1 MSERDLEAHEIEQG
15 IGENFYSEVC
25 VLFFHVHSDIK
36 PDLRENTDELLWKK
50 YQEISKSE
58 KTLSEKF
65 VKYVR
70 SRFQVHPENSSWFI
84 FTNLL

>member
-1 MSERDLEAHEIEQG
+1 MKLSKASVKIFIQK
-15 IGENFYSEVC
+15 YVY
-25 VLFFHVHSDIK
+25 FFSTCSAILSRIYVKYRWIVV
-36 PDLRENTDELLWKK
+36 EK

>member
-1 MSERDLEAHEIEQG
+1 MKLNKASVKIFIQKYVY
-15 IGENFYSEVC
+15 F
-25 VLFFHVHSDIK
+25 FFHVHSDIK

>member
-1 MSERDLEAHEIEQG
+1 ME
-15 IGENFYSEVC
+15 
-25 VLFFHVHSDIK
+25 
-36 PDLRENTDELLWKK
+36 K